1 MVRIIWKMTFRR
13 LNPILKKPIAIIIS
27 MFQSIIWLVL
37 FGALFSGISKISGFG
52 NNSYIAYMLPSII
65 IMNALFIGIYLGI
78 GTISDL
84 HSGVLQRF
92 LVAPV
97 GKLSIIFSDLLYL
110 CVLQFIQSIILILIS
125 FLMGVRLPFGFWA
138 GLLYIFVPIIFAISV
153 GSLSIS
159 TALITK
165 KHEAMINVMQFC
177 SMPMMFLSSA
187 FMPRDLMP
195 KWISWISK
203 INPVDWT
210 ISLERLMIN
219 CNGTL
224 EWMNYAV
231 KLIVFIIISMGLCI
245 YSFNQYRNFI

>member
-1 MVRIIWKMTFRR
+1 MIRIIWKMTFRR
-13 LNPILKKPIAIIIS
+13 LNPIIKNPIAIIIS

-37 FGALFSGISKISGFG
+37 FGALFSGITKKIGFG

-125 FLMGVRLPFGFWA
+125 FLMGVRLPFGFWSA
-138 GLLYIFVPIIFAISV
+138 LLYTFVPIIFAIAV

-224 EWMNYAV
+224 EWMNYAG
-231 KLIVFIIISMGLCI
+231 KLLVFIIISMGLCI
-245 YSFNQYRNFI
+245 YSFNQYRNSI